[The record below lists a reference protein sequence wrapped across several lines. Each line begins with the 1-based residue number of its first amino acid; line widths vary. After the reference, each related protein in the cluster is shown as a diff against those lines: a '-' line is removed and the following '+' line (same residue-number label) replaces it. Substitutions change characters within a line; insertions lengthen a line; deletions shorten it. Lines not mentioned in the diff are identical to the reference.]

1 MTRATT
7 RQHPAGHRPVPVRD
21 QDNSVACLSC
31 GFTFAWGDT
40 GRSIGHRFL
49 PPNVA
54 NRLVAHVP
62 EPIAEMDDDE
72 FARARGFGA

>member
-21 QDNSVACLSC
+21 QDNSVSCLSC

-40 GRSIGHRFL
+40 GRSVGYGYAHGR
-49 PPNVA
+49 PHD
-54 NRLVAHVP
+54 LVVLVP
-62 EPIAEMDDDE
+62 EPVAALDDDD
-72 FARARGFGA
+72 FATAGGLGA